1 MKKTIFILILLIV
14 FLTIQ
19 PVLAVEYYAQNES
32 QIIEKINQ
40 QFKTGFINDWLPQ
53 VYLQYATY
61 QAIKEQNRLII
72 EQTRAIWVS
81 TCYAPHTN
89 VLYGFNTWTSNI
101 TALQSECLRAGY
113 PTIVKEL
120 L

>member
-1 MKKTIFILILLIV
+1 MNHV
-14 FLTIQ
+14 
-19 PVLAVEYYAQNES
+19 PNAPMSEDQN
-32 QIIEKINQ
+32 
-40 QFKTGFINDWLPQ
+40 G
-53 VYLQYATY
+53 
-61 QAIKEQNRLII
+61 IK

-89 VLYGFNTWTSNI
+89 VLYGGFNTWTSNI